1 MIYLQLFLSF
11 LQIGAFSF
19 GGGYAAMPLIQNQVV
34 QLHSWLSQSEFT
46 DLITISQMTPGD
58 VYIEDIAHAL
68 SLLCRGGG
76 QLSYFYS
83 VGQHSLNCAAEA
95 KARGWSERQQLAC
108 LLHDAS
114 EGYISDIIRPVKIYL
129 SNYLE
134 IESKIMGTILTHFG
148 LDDLTEEESC
158 RWKQIDDEILELELK
173 TLLHGEENREVP
185 KLLSVP
191 DLAEHTPGEIEVRFL
206 QEAERLGVY
215 GSDR

>member
-1 MIYLQLFLSF
+1 MNTMTTYSGRKFDP
-11 LQIGAFSF
+11 
-19 GGGYAAMPLIQNQVV
+19 M
-34 QLHSWLSQSEFT
+34 
-46 DLITISQMTPGD
+46 QMTPGD

-76 QLSYFYS
+76 QLTYFYS

-129 SNYLE
+129 TNYLE

-148 LDDLTEEESC
+148 LDDLKEEENL
-158 RWKQIDDEILELELK
+158 RWKQIDDEILELD
-173 TLLHGEENREVP
+173 RAVP
-185 KLLSVP
+185 PLFSVP
-191 DLAEHTPGEIEVRFL
+191 DLAEHTPGEIEIRFL